1 MLIMV
6 ANTVVAMVVVEV
18 KTTVWI
24 SNDGREFEGFI
35 FTSNT
40 KKLKRWRNNLW
51 ENIKGLSNN
60 VR

>member
-6 ANTVVAMVVVEV
+6 TNTVVAMVVVEV
-18 KTTVWI
+18 KATVWT

-35 FTSNT
+35 FTRNT
-40 KKLKRWRNNLW
+40 KKIKRWRNNLW
-51 ENIKGLSNN
+51 ENMKGLSNN